1 MIVKPA
7 RLLLAMTAMVALP
20 SFAQNVATVNGK
32 PIPAAKVDQVVK
44 QVVAQGKATDSP
56 QLREAIKRDLIG
68 REVLIQEAD
77 KQGVG
82 GRPEVKSQIDNARQ
96 SIIINAMLA
105 DYIKKN
111 PVKDAD
117 ITAEYNKFKAQMG
130 DKEYHARH
138 ILVGTE
144 DEAKAIIAKLKGG
157 AKFEDLAKQSKDPG
171 SAGNGGDLDWASP
184 ASFVPEFSKAMTSL
198 NKGQITETPVKT
210 QYGYHVIK
218 LEDTR
223 AAKIPPLEE
232 VKQQVGEQLQQRKL
246 AAFREELMKKA
257 KIQ

>member
-32 PIPAAKVDQVVK
+32 PIPAARVDQVVK

-56 QLREAIKRDLIG
+56 QLREAIKKDLIG

-77 KQGVG
+77 KQGIG
-82 GRPEVKSQIDNARQ
+82 ARPDVKNAIDNARQ

-117 ITAEYNKFKAQMG
+117 IKAEYDKYKAQVG

-144 DEAKAIIAKLKGG
+144 DEAKQIIAKLKGG

-171 SAGNGGDLDWASP
+171 SAANGGDLDWASP

-198 NKGQITETPVKT
+198 QKGQITETPVKT
-210 QYGYHVIK
+210 QFGYHVIK
-218 LEDTR
+218 LEDVR
-223 AAKIPPLEE
+223 PAKVPPLEE
-232 VKQQVGEQLQQRKL
+232 VKQQVAESLQQRKL
-246 AAFREELMKKA
+246 AAYREELMKKA

>member
-7 RLLLAMTAMVALP
+7 HLLLALTAMVALP
-20 SFAQNVATVNGK
+20 SFAQNIATVNGK

-56 QLREAIKRDLIG
+56 QLREAIKKDLIG

-77 KQGVG
+77 KQGIG
-82 GRPEVKSQIDNARQ
+82 ARPDVKNAIDNARQ

-105 DYIKKN
+105 DYVKKHPVTDAEIKAAY
-111 PVKDAD
+111 DQ
-117 ITAEYNKFKAQMG
+117 YKAQVG

-138 ILVGTE
+138 ILVATE

-157 AKFEDLAKQSKDPG
+157 AKFEELAKQSKDPG
-171 SAGNGGDLDWASP
+171 SAANGGDLDWASP
-184 ASFVPEFSKAMTSL
+184 GNFVPEFSKAMTSL
-198 NKGQITETPVKT
+198 NKGQITETPVKS
-210 QYGYHVIK
+210 QFGYHVIK
-218 LEDTR
+218 LEDVR
-223 AAKIPPLEE
+223 AAKIPPMEE
-232 VKQQVGEQLQQRKL
+232 VKQQISESLQQRKV
-246 AAFREELMKKA
+246 AAYREELLKKA

>member
-7 RLLLAMTAMVALP
+7 RLLLAMTAMVVLP

-56 QLREAIKRDLIG
+56 QLREAIKKDLIG

-82 GRPEVKSQIDNARQ
+82 TRPDVKNAIDNARQ

-117 ITAEYNKFKAQMG
+117 IKAEYDKYKAQVG

-144 DEAKAIIAKLKGG
+144 DEAKQIIAKLKGG

-171 SAGNGGDLDWASP
+171 SAANGGDLDWASP

-198 NKGQITETPVKT
+198 QKGQITETPVHT
-210 QYGYHVIK
+210 QFGYHVIK
-218 LEDTR
+218 LEDVR
-223 AAKIPPLEE
+223 PAKVPPLEE
-232 VKQQVGEQLQQRKL
+232 VKQQVAESLQQRKL

>member
-7 RLLLAMTAMVALP
+7 RLLLALTAMVALP
-20 SFAQNVATVNGK
+20 SFAQNIATVNGK

-56 QLREAIKRDLIG
+56 QLREAIKKDLIG

-77 KQGVG
+77 KQGIG
-82 GRPEVKSQIDNARQ
+82 TRPDVKNAIDNARQ

-111 PVKDAD
+111 PVKDAE
-117 ITAEYNKFKAQMG
+117 IKAEYDKYKAQMG

-144 DEAKAIIAKLKGG
+144 DEAKQIIAKLKGG

-171 SAGNGGDLDWASP
+171 SAQNGGDLDWASP

-198 NKGQITETPVKT
+198 QKGAITETPVHS
-210 QYGYHVIK
+210 QFGWHVIK
-218 LEDTR
+218 LEDVR
-223 AAKIPPLEE
+223 PAKIPPLEE
-232 VKQQVGEQLQQRKL
+232 VKQQVAESLQQRKL
-246 AAFREELMKKA
+246 AAYREELMKKA

>member
-7 RLLLAMTAMVALP
+7 RLLLALTAMVALP

-56 QLREAIKRDLIG
+56 QLREAIKKDLIG

-77 KQGVG
+77 KQGIG
-82 GRPEVKSQIDNARQ
+82 TRPDVKNAIDNARQ

-117 ITAEYNKFKAQMG
+117 IKAEYDKYKAQVG

-144 DEAKAIIAKLKGG
+144 DEAKQIIAKLKGG

-171 SAGNGGDLDWASP
+171 SAANGGDLDWASP

-198 NKGQITETPVKT
+198 QKGAITETPVHS
-210 QYGYHVIK
+210 QFGWHVIK
-218 LEDTR
+218 LEDVR
-223 AAKIPPLEE
+223 PAKIPPLEE
-232 VKQQVGEQLQQRKL
+232 VKQQVAESLQQRKL
-246 AAFREELMKKA
+246 AAYREELMKKA

>member
-1 MIVKPA
+1 MILKPA
-7 RLLLAMTAMVALP
+7 SLLIALTFAAAP
-20 SFAQNVATVNGK
+20 AFAQNVATVNGK
-32 PIPAAKVDQVVK
+32 AIPSAKVDQIVK
-44 QVVAQGKATDSP
+44 QVVAQGKQTDTP
-56 QLREAIKRDLIG
+56 QLREAIKKDLIN

-77 KQGVG
+77 KQGYAT
-82 GRPEVKSQIDNARQ
+82 RPEVKTALENARQ

-105 DYIKKN
+105 DYVKKN

-117 ITAEYNKFKAQMG
+117 IKGEYDKIRSQMG

-138 ILVGTE
+138 ILVATE
-144 DEAKAIIAKLKGG
+144 DEAKAIIAKLKSGS
-157 AKFEDLAKQSKDPG
+157 KFEELAKQSKDG
-171 SAGNGGDLDWASP
+171 SAANGGDLDWASA
-184 ASFVPEFSKAMTSL
+184 ASYVPEFSQAMVKL

-223 AAKIPPLEE
+223 PAKIPPLDE
-232 VKQQVGEQLQQRKL
+232 VKQQVAEGIQQKKLQLY
-246 AAFREELMKKA
+246 REELMKKA

>member
-7 RLLLAMTAMVALP
+7 HLLLALTAMVALP
-20 SFAQNVATVNGK
+20 SFAQNIATVNGK

-56 QLREAIKRDLIG
+56 QLREAIKKDLIG

-82 GRPEVKSQIDNARQ
+82 TRPDVKNAIDNARQ

-117 ITAEYNKFKAQMG
+117 IKAEYDKYKAQVG
-130 DKEYHARH
+130 EKEYHARH

-144 DEAKAIIAKLKGG
+144 DEAKQIIAKLKGG

-171 SAGNGGDLDWASP
+171 SAQNGGDLDWASP

-198 NKGQITETPVKT
+198 QKGAITETPVHS
-210 QYGYHVIK
+210 QFGWHVIK
-218 LEDTR
+218 LEDVR
-223 AAKIPPLEE
+223 PAKIPPLEE
-232 VKQQVGEQLQQRKL
+232 VKQQVAESLQQRKL
-246 AAFREELMKKA
+246 AAYREELMKKA

>member
-56 QLREAIKRDLIG
+56 QLREAIKKDLIG

-82 GRPEVKSQIDNARQ
+82 TRPDVKNAIDNARQ

-117 ITAEYNKFKAQMG
+117 IKAEYDKYKAQMG

-144 DEAKAIIAKLKGG
+144 DEAKQIIAKLKGG

-171 SAGNGGDLDWASP
+171 SAANGGDLDWASP

-198 NKGQITETPVKT
+198 SKGQITETPVKT

-218 LEDTR
+218 LEDVR

-232 VKQQVGEQLQQRKL
+232 VKQQVAESLQQRKL

>member
-1 MIVKPA
+1 MILKPA
-7 RLLLAMTAMVALP
+7 RLLLAMTVMVAAP
-20 SFAQNVATVNGK
+20 VFAQNVATVNGK
-32 PIPAAKVDQVVK
+32 AIPASKVDQVVK

-56 QLREAIKRDLIG
+56 QLRDAIKRDLIG

-82 GRPEVKSQIDNARQ
+82 GRADVKAAIDNARQ

-105 DYIKKN
+105 DYVKKN
-111 PVKDAD
+111 PVTDAQVK
-117 ITAEYNKFKAQMG
+117 AEYDRYKAQVG

-157 AKFEDLAKQSKDPG
+157 AKFEELAKQSKDG
-171 SAGNGGDLDWASP
+171 TAANGGDLDWASP
-184 ASFVPEFSKAMTSL
+184 ASYVPEFSKAMVAL
-198 NKGQITETPVKT
+198 QKGAITETPVKT
-210 QYGYHVIK
+210 QFGYHVIK
-218 LEDTR
+218 LEDVR
-223 AAKIPPLEE
+223 PAKIPPLEE
-232 VKQQVGEQLQQRKL
+232 VKQQVQESLQQRKL
-246 AAFREELMKKA
+246 ATFREELMKKA

>member
-56 QLREAIKRDLIG
+56 QLREAIKKDLIG

-77 KQGVG
+77 KQGIG
-82 GRPEVKSQIDNARQ
+82 TRPDVKNAIDNARQ

-111 PVKDAD
+111 PVKDAE
-117 ITAEYNKFKAQMG
+117 IKAEYDKYKAQQG

-144 DEAKAIIAKLKGG
+144 DEAKQIIAKLKGG

-171 SAGNGGDLDWASP
+171 SAANGGDLDWAGP
-184 ASFVPEFSKAMTSL
+184 GSFVPEFSKAMTSL
-198 NKGQITETPVKT
+198 QKGQITETPVKT

-218 LEDTR
+218 LEDVR
-223 AAKIPPLEE
+223 ASKFPPLEE
-232 VKQQVGEQLQQRKL
+232 VKQQVAESLQQRKL

>member
-56 QLREAIKRDLIG
+56 QLRDAIKKDLIG

-82 GRPEVKSQIDNARQ
+82 ARPDVKNAIDNARQ

-105 DYIKKN
+105 DYVKKN

-117 ITAEYNKFKAQMG
+117 IKAEYDKFKAQMG

-144 DEAKAIIAKLKGG
+144 DEAKQIITKLKGG

-198 NKGQITETPVKT
+198 QKGQITETPVKT
-210 QYGYHVIK
+210 QFGYHVIK
-218 LEDTR
+218 LEDVR
-223 AAKIPPLEE
+223 AAKIPPLDE
-232 VKQQVGEQLQQRKL
+232 VKQQIAESLQQRKL
-246 AAFREELMKKA
+246 AAFREDLMKKA